1 MKKKKDKNIRIW
13 IPGCSTGEEP
23 YSIAIILSEL
33 LENKVA
39 DYKIQI
45 FATDLDE
52 SVTSICRKARYP
64 EAAIINVDRNI
75 VKKYFTVKNDEY
87 EVIKPIKRY
96 VYFLKT

>member
-1 MKKKKDKNIRIW
+1 M
-13 IPGCSTGEEP
+13 
-23 YSIAIILSEL
+23 
-33 LENKVA
+33 ENKVA

-87 EVIKPIKRY
+87 ELIKPIKRY